1 MNSPQQAAHA
11 TVVSLQ
17 GLRFQWPGAHHAT
30 VDIETLTLRAGDTLL
45 LHGPSGCGKSSLL
58 TLVCGV
64 MLPDSGEASVMGVS
78 WRSLSAARRDQWR
91 ADHIGQIFQQFNLLP
106 YLSAVDNV
114 TLPCRFSPQRRRRC
128 EQSGTS
134 VTQSAHELLDSMG
147 LPRDRW
153 HAPAAELSI
162 GQQQR
167 VAAARALIGNPPLI
181 VADEPTSA
189 LDDHHRESF
198 MSTLMSRAQAHGSA
212 VLMVSHDLR
221 LAPHFERQVLWGQW
235 PQGVLA

>member
-1 MNSPQQAAHA
+1 M
-11 TVVSLQ
+11 TSLPSASADPVLSLER
-17 GLRFQWPGAHHAT
+17 LRFQWPGAT
-30 VDIETLTLRAGDTLL
+30 RVTLDVDSLTLRAGETLF

-64 MLPDSGEASVMGVS
+64 MLPDAGEARVMGRS
-78 WRSLSAARRDQWR
+78 WADLSAPRRDRWR

-106 YLSAVDNV
+106 YLDAVDNV
-114 TLPCRFSPQRRRRC
+114 TLPCRFSPVRRQRCTEAGGAVERR
-128 EQSGTS
+128 
-134 VTQSAHELLDSMG
+134 AHELLERMG

-153 HAPAAELSI
+153 SAPAAELSI

-189 LDDHHRESF
+189 LDDHHRETF
-198 MSTLMSRAQAHGSA
+198 IATLMDSAQAHGSA

-221 LAPHFERQVLWGQW
+221 LAPHFDRQIPWGQ
-235 PQGVLA
+235 GGLN